1 MKTKLVRLFLAPVL
15 LSLACSSNQST
26 SVPSGLGS
34 DQLQANGALRLSMSS
49 GDDATDTGL
58 ARKSVDSVD
67 HIYITIKEVQLHV
80 AGDTSDNGWKTVA
93 TPNQRFDFLTL
104 VNGLTAP
111 LDLYSLPAG
120 HYTQIRLILGD
131 EWMRPYWDT
140 VTTGAPNEIVVNGK
154 AYPLTI
160 PSAYNTGIK
169 CVRSFFIAPNEV
181 TEICLRFEVRK
192 AVHFA
197 PGNGWMMKPAF
208 QTFKCDSLGNQ
219 ADDGKKNNN
228 GNKNKT
234 VPDTT
239 NDADDGIIHYPLE

>member
-1 MKTKLVRLFLAPVL
+1 MNKKIIMVLAGLAL
-15 LSLACSSNQST
+15 LGLACSSNQT
-26 SVPSGLGS
+26 IPVQGGANP
-34 DQLQANGALRLSMSS
+34 DQQTTGMLRLTMANG
-49 GDDATDTGL
+49 DDSADAGL
-58 ARKSVDSVD
+58 AKKSTDSVE
-67 HIYITIKEVQLHV
+67 HIYVTIREVQLHV

-93 TPNQRFDFLTL
+93 TPNQRFDFLSL

-131 EWMRPYWDT
+131 EWTRYYWDT
-140 VTTGAPNEIVVNGK
+140 VTSGAPNEIVVNGE
-154 AYPLTI
+154 AFPLTI

-169 CVRSFFIAPNEV
+169 CVRSFFIAPGEA

-208 QTFKCDSLGNQ
+208 QTFKCDSVGNQ
-219 ADDGKKNNN
+219 SDNGKKNNN
-228 GNKNKT
+228 GNKDKT

-239 NDADDGIIHYPLE
+239 NNTDDGILHYPLP